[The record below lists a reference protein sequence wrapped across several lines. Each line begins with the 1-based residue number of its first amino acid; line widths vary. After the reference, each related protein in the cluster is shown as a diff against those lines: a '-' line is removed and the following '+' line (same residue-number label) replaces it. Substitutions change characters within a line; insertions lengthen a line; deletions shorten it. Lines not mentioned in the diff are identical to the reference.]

1 MKLLFIINPASGS
14 NETDFKSAI
23 GTYFQDSGHDA
34 ELFELPKDCDPDQL
48 RNKIDTSNAERIVA
62 VGGDGTIKLVAE
74 CVLGSS
80 KTMAIVAGGSA
91 NGLAKELGIPLQ
103 LEDALELSTQ
113 EKCRTIHVTK
123 VNEQLCIHLS
133 DIGFNAFV
141 VKRFEDE
148 KTRGMWGYIKAA
160 FKTLR
165 SAPYMDVRI
174 STGKEQVD
182 RRAAM
187 VVIANGTR
195 YGSGAVIN
203 PNGRI
208 DDSLFEIV
216 IVRKISFSEIF
227 KMMVTHRPY
236 DPSKTEVFQSSEAT
250 IRSKKKAHF
259 QVDGE
264 YLGKINSVKATLVP
278 HALNVVLPDPPSK
291 DRH

>member
-1 MKLLFIINPASGS
+1 MKLLFIVNQGSGS
-14 NETDFKSAI
+14 SATDFPAEIRTHFDASP
-23 GTYFQDSGHDA
+23 HEA
-34 ELFELPKDCDPDQL
+34 ELFELPKDFDPDRL

-74 CVLGSS
+74 CVLGTD
-80 KTMAIVAGGSA
+80 KTMAIVPGGSA
-91 NGLAKELGIPLQ
+91 NGLAKELGIPMGVT
-103 LEDALELSTQ
+103 DALALCTQ
-113 EKCRTIHVTK
+113 EKCHAIHVTK

-141 VKRFEDE
+141 VKKFEDE
-148 KTRGMWGYIKAA
+148 KTRGMWGYVKAA

-165 SAPYMDVRI
+165 NAPYMDVRI
-174 STGKEQVD
+174 FTGKEEVV

-203 PNGRI
+203 PQGRI
-208 DDSLFEIV
+208 DDFLFEIV

-236 DPSKTEVFQSSEAT
+236 DPQKTEVFQSREAT
-250 IRSKKKAHF
+250 IHSKKRAHF

-264 YLGKINSVKATLVP
+264 YLGKLHSVKASIVP
-278 HALNVVLPDPPSK
+278 HALNVVLPKPRQNP
-291 DRH
+291 